1 VRYNVTAS
9 SKAPTREY
17 VDTEKN
23 GIEVGEQMLAEIESY
38 ADRPESADPKRL
50 EELTKQSEALD
61 SKSKA
66 AFQRAKD
73 AMARLRTVVC

>member
-1 VRYNVTAS
+1 
-9 SKAPTREY
+9 
-17 VDTEKN
+17 
-23 GIEVGEQMLAEIESY
+23 MLAEIESY

-73 AMARLRTVVC
+73 AMARLRTVVF